1 MFCLCEFCLSI
12 FTILEMKAENFEK
25 HNVKIII
32 NFSMKDYSI
41 YCIDLCKENT
51 TECLGHEKAQ

>member
-1 MFCLCEFCLSI
+1 
-12 FTILEMKAENFEK
+12 MKAENFEK